1 MAILKTDAVLLEAMS
16 VKGKIIMK
24 TVIAACTLVLMLAT
38 SSHAVRIKDLASLEG
53 VRENQLVGYGL
64 VVGLNGT
71 GDSDQALL
79 QLRSVATMLERMGV
93 TVSSSSIKLKNV
105 AAVMVTATLP
115 PFAKQGN
122 QMDVTVSSLG
132 DAKSIAGGTL
142 IMTPLKGADN
152 LVYAVAQGS
161 ILTNSFAFGGQGA
174 STQKNHPTAGR
185 IPSGALVEREL
196 PNSLA
201 GKSRLRLNLAQADF
215 TTASRIASTI
225 NSKFGAGTATTT
237 DPGAVTILV
246 PDGLGTR
253 MIDFV
258 SAVETLDVR
267 PDSIAKVVLN
277 ERTGTIVMGAQVR
290 IATVAVSHGNLSLV
304 IKETPQ
310 VSQPSP
316 LSTVGETKVV
326 PRTQLKVE
334 EEARRLML
342 LPEGT
347 TIGDVVRA
355 LNTLGVTPRDL
366 IGILQ
371 AIKAAGALQAELT
384 II

>member
-1 MAILKTDAVLLEAMS
+1 
-16 VKGKIIMK
+16 MK
-24 TVIAACTLVLMLAT
+24 TFLCVCGLLLLLTTTA
-38 SSHAVRIKDLASLEG
+38 HAVRIKDLAAIEG

-71 GDSDQALL
+71 GDSDQARL
-79 QLRSVATMLERMGV
+79 QLQSVATMLERMGV
-93 TVSSSSIKLKNV
+93 TVNASLIKLKNV

-122 QMDVTVSSLG
+122 QLDVTVSSLG

-142 IMTPLKGADN
+142 VMTPLKGADN

-161 ILTNSFAFGGQGA
+161 VLTNSFAFGGQGA
-174 STQKNHPTAGR
+174 SAQKNHPTAGR
-185 IPSGALVEREL
+185 IPAGALIEREL

-215 TTASRIASTI
+215 TTASRVASSI
-225 NSKFGAGTATTT
+225 NAKFGQGVATTA
-237 DPGAVTILV
+237 DPGSVSIQV
-246 PDGLGTR
+246 PEGYSSRL
-253 MIDFV
+253 IDFV

-277 ERTGTIVMGAQVR
+277 ERTGTIVMGDRVR
-290 IATVAVSHGNLSLV
+290 ISTVAVSHGNLSLV

-310 VSQPSP
+310 VSQPAP
-316 LSTVGETKVV
+316 LSSGGETKVV
-326 PRTQLKVE
+326 PRTQMKVE
-334 EEARRLML
+334 EEARRLVL
-342 LPEGT
+342 LSEGA

-371 AIKAAGALQAELT
+371 AIKAAGALQAELV

>member
-1 MAILKTDAVLLEAMS
+1 MLLLL
-16 VKGKIIMK
+16 
-24 TVIAACTLVLMLAT
+24 TNAA
-38 SSHAVRIKDLASLEG
+38 HAVRIKDLASFEG

-71 GDSDQALL
+71 GDSDQARL
-79 QLRSVATMLERMGV
+79 QLQSVATMLERMGS
-93 TVSSSSIKLKNV
+93 TISASQIKLKNV

-152 LVYAVAQGS
+152 QVYAVAQGS
-161 ILTNSFAFGGQGA
+161 VLTNSFAFGGQA
-174 STQKNHPTAGR
+174 ATAQKNHPTAGR
-185 IPSGALVEREL
+185 VPSGALVEREL
-196 PNSLA
+196 PNTLA
-201 GKSRLRLNLAQADF
+201 GKSQLRLNLAQADF
-215 TTASRIASTI
+215 TTASRVASAV
-225 NSKFGAGTATTT
+225 NGKFGAGVATTG
-237 DPGAVTILV
+237 DPGAVIIQIPGSYTSRV
-246 PDGLGTR
+246 
-253 MIDFV
+253 IDFV
-258 SAVETLDVR
+258 AAVETLDVL
-267 PDSIAKVVLN
+267 PDTVAKVVLN
-277 ERTGTIVMGAQVR
+277 ERTGTIVMGERVR
-290 IATVAVSHGNLSLV
+290 ISTVAVSHGNLSLV

-310 VSQPSP
+310 VSQPAPFS
-316 LSTVGETKVV
+316 SRGETQVV
-326 PRTQLKVE
+326 PRTQVKVE

-342 LPEGT
+342 LQQGA

-371 AIKAAGALQAELT
+371 AIKAAGALQAELV